1 MTATATAG
9 STIPDLL
16 RARSQEQPERAAI
29 IMDGVKSLTFGDWE
43 RRSTAWGG
51 VLQQIKNVK
60 RGQCVGLFFDN
71 HEWIEYAIAYCAV
84 LKAGAAGV
92 HLGPRMA
99 AAEVQRRLDHCD
111 VAGVI
116 HGTSVTPPEGR
127 GWRTDTAALESSPPA
142 SLKIE
147 IGPHDLADILY
158 TSGTTGTPKGI
169 RVSHGNHT
177 FGREAQVQRI
187 FEKAGHFLG
196 SFPTGTS
203 SSQAMINFAF
213 SGGPAVLV
221 MSSFEPERIY
231 ALIQEFHV
239 DNLMIAP
246 ATAIELVNTD
256 LDRAYDVSSVR
267 MVSSGSTYISPATT
281 RALARIFPNAKIL
294 THYGSSEA
302 VPALVYAAF
311 DPERPTSLGRPTPG
325 TEIAICDETG
335 ERLPAGAVGEIWLRT
350 SAPPRCYHKDPER
363 NARVYTDGW
372 THTGDLGS
380 LDEEGC
386 LHLFDRAADAIRCKG
401 QPISSLQIEAIL
413 YECPQILEA
422 AVLGVPDPE
431 LGQTLAAAI
440 VLKPGASIDDFRR
453 FIESNLTEQQM
464 PAVIRQ
470 VESLPRGTIWK
481 VLKRELRGWFEP
493 GTERG
498 TVVTMLPQASTAGL
512 G

>member
-1 MTATATAG
+1 MTATATAV

-16 RARSQEQPERAAI
+16 RARSQEEPERAGI
-29 IMDGVKSLTFGDWE
+29 SMDGTKSLTFGDWE
-43 RRSTAWGG
+43 RRSNAVGG
-51 VLQQIKNVK
+51 VLQQAKAVK
-60 RGQCVGLFFDN
+60 RGQCIGLYFDN
-71 HEWIEYAIAYCAV
+71 HEWIEYAVAYCAV
-84 LKAGAAGV
+84 LKAGAAAV

-99 AAEVQRRLDHCD
+99 ASEVQRRYDHCD
-111 VAGVI
+111 VVGVI
-116 HGTSVTPPEGR
+116 HGTASAPEGR
-127 GWRTDTAALESSPPA
+127 GWRAEVAALESNPPA
-142 SLKIE
+142 TLRIE

-187 FEKAGHFLG
+187 FERAGHFLG

-213 SGGPAVLV
+213 SGGPTVLV
-221 MSSFEPERIY
+221 MSSFEAKRIFT
-231 ALIQEFHV
+231 LIEQFHV

-246 ATAIELVNTD
+246 ATAIELINSGLDGSYD
-256 LDRAYDVSSVR
+256 LSSVR

-281 RALARIFPNAKIL
+281 RALTGIFPNAKVL

-302 VPALVYAAF
+302 VPGLVYAAF

-335 ERLPAGAVGEIWLRT
+335 ARVPPGTVGEIWLRS
-350 SAPPRCYHKDPER
+350 SAPPRSYHKDPER

-386 LHLFDRAADAIRCKG
+386 LHLFDRAADAIRCNG
-401 QPISSLQIEAIL
+401 QLVSSLQIEAVL

-422 AVLGVPDPE
+422 SVFGVPHPAM
-431 LGQTLAAAI
+431 GQAVAAAI
-440 VLKPGASIDDFRR
+440 VLKPGASLDDFRS
-453 FIESNLTEQQM
+453 FIESNLSEQQM

-470 VESLPRGTIWK
+470 FESLPRGLIWK
-481 VLKRELRGWFEP
+481 VLKRELRSWFEP

-498 TVVTMLPQASTAGL
+498 TLVTMHPQAATASL
-512 G
+512 S

>member
-1 MTATATAG
+1 MTASATAV

-29 IMDGVKSLTFGDWE
+29 IMDGTKSLTFGDWE
-43 RRSTAWGG
+43 RRSNAVGG
-51 VLQQIKNVK
+51 VLQQARDVK
-60 RGQCVGLFFDN
+60 RGTCVGLFFDN
-71 HEWIEYAIAYCAV
+71 HEWIEYAVAYCAV
-84 LKAGAAGV
+84 LKAGAAAV

-99 AAEVQRRLDHCD
+99 VSEVQRRYDHCD
-111 VAGVI
+111 VVGVI

-127 GWRTDTAALESSPPA
+127 GWRTDMAALESSPPA
-142 SLKIE
+142 SLRME
-147 IGPHDLADILY
+147 IGPDDLADILY
-158 TSGTTGTPKGI
+158 TSGTTGTAKGI

-177 FGREAQVQRI
+177 FGREAQVQSI

-221 MSSFEPERIY
+221 MSSFEPKRIY
-231 ALIQEFHV
+231 TMIEQFHV

-246 ATAIELVNTD
+246 ATAIELINSK
-256 LDRAYDVSSVR
+256 LDRSYDVSSVR

-281 RALARIFPNAKIL
+281 KALAGIFSNAKIL
-294 THYGSSEA
+294 THYGQSEA
-302 VPALVYAAF
+302 VPALVYASF
-311 DPERPTSLGRPTPG
+311 DPQRPTSLGRPTPG

-335 ERLPAGAVGEIWLRT
+335 RRLPPGAVGEIWLR
-350 SAPPRCYHKDPER
+350 SPAPPRSYHKDPER

-380 LDEEGC
+380 LDGEGC
-386 LHLFDRAADAIRCKG
+386 LHLFDRAADAIRRKG
-401 QPISSLQIEAIL
+401 QLVSSLQIEAIL

-422 AVLGVPDPE
+422 AVLGVPDPAI
-431 LGQTLAAAI
+431 GQALAAAI
-440 VLKPGASIDDFRR
+440 VLKPGASVDDFRR

-470 VESLPRGTIWK
+470 FESLPRGTIWK

-498 TVVTMLPQASTAGL
+498 TVVTMLPQAATASMS
-512 G
+512 